1 MKTSR
6 LKITSFIVPVS
17 LTIILLLAACSNPT
31 GSSTGGASGTASDP
45 TVSYSVSYDANGA
58 DGGEIPLGPQ
68 SYEHG
73 KQITVLAN
81 SSLQKANHSFIGW
94 NSDPDGGGSTWSV
107 GATLIVD
114 QDLTLYAQWTDD
126 PVSSLS
132 YHANGAD
139 SGEVPVG
146 ENSYPQGQTV
156 TVLENSGDLHKDG
169 HSFLRWNTRPDGSGG
184 EYAPGAS
191 LVIGAADV
199 VLYAQWTENPVFTL
213 SYDANGAD
221 SGEVPVGPLSYE
233 EGDAIT
239 VLGNTG
245 NLQKTD
251 HTFGGWIHE
260 SEGDV
265 THYRAGDALQ
275 MPAADVTLYA
285 QWNPPLADELDV
297 QEAFNAVVEETIVG
311 DAGNGFQAI
320 DGEDG
325 GYVYTKTGGG
335 SLRFWQINASGTI
348 SFDVTLANV
357 GGGSTEGDVKV
368 FLVDADGTRAE
379 DPIDET
385 TVSLGIENETTVEF
399 AIPDSAF
406 EIDFQGGRRDW
417 EIRNFSLALT
427 TE

>member
-68 SYEHG
+68 SYEQG
-73 KQITVLAN
+73 EQITVLAN
-81 SSLQKANHSFIGW
+81 SSLQKANRSFIGW
-94 NSDPDGGGSTWSV
+94 NSDPDGGGSTWAV
-107 GATLIVD
+107 GATLTVD

-126 PVSSLS
+126 PVSS
-132 YHANGAD
+132 
-139 SGEVPVG
+139 
-146 ENSYPQGQTV
+146 
-156 TVLENSGDLHKDG
+156 
-169 HSFLRWNTRPDGSGG
+169 
-184 EYAPGAS
+184 
-191 LVIGAADV
+191 
-199 VLYAQWTENPVFTL
+199 L

-245 NLQKTD
+245 NLFKID
-251 HTFGGWIHE
+251 HTFGGWNNDA
-260 SEGDV
+260 EGDV
-265 THYRAGDALQ
+265 THYRTGDALQ

-285 QWNPPLADELDV
+285 QWNPPLADELDA

-335 SLRFWQINASGTI
+335 SLRF
-348 SFDVTLANV
+348 
-357 GGGSTEGDVKV
+357 
-368 FLVDADGTRAE
+368 
-379 DPIDET
+379 
-385 TVSLGIENETTVEF
+385 
-399 AIPDSAF
+399 
-406 EIDFQGGRRDW
+406 
-417 EIRNFSLALT
+417 
-427 TE
+427 